1 MRLLLILPCCI
12 GDVVMAT
19 ATLQALRRGYP
30 DAHITWAVGGWSRQ
44 AVEYHPALNAILD
57 TGSAALPVKSP
68 GGFFRFVRQVRA
80 GHYDLL
86 VSLVRSPLMSLAALL
101 TGVPQR
107 AGLDSGGRGFG
118 YNIKA
123 PIDPRTIRPEGD
135 IYLDTARALRIDT
148 TGCFATLPVRDEAR
162 TTIRHLLAER
172 GISTPYLVIHPG
184 GGQNPG
190 MVMDSKRYPPENF
203 AALANALADEVG
215 KRIILVGAKSDF
227 DIINRVEVGLNRKP
241 VVFCGELS
249 LQQIGALAAG
259 GTLYMGND
267 TGMTHL
273 AAASG
278 AKTVMILGP
287 SDPRRY
293 APFTPN
299 SLALWKPAVVQSTG
313 VAAGTPA
320 GWNWQRDGIPVG
332 EALAQIRAFLKV
344 EKR

>member
-30 DAHITWAVGGWSRQ
+30 DAHITWAVGGWSRR

-80 GHYDLL
+80 GHYDML

-101 TGVPQR
+101 SGVPQR
-107 AGLDSGGRGFG
+107 AGLDSSGRGFG

-123 PIDPRTIRPEGD
+123 RIDPRTIRPEGD

-148 TGCFATLPVRDEAR
+148 TGCFATLPVLDESR
-162 TTIRHLLAER
+162 TTIHHLLTER
-172 GISTPYLVIHPG
+172 GIRTPYVVIHPG

-190 MVMDSKRYPPENF
+190 MVMDSKRYPSENF
-203 AALANALADEVG
+203 AALANALADEMG
-215 KRIILVGAKSDF
+215 ANIILVGAKSDF
-227 DIINRVEVGLNRKP
+227 DTIQQVQVGLKHQP

-249 LQQIGALAAG
+249 LQQTGALAASA
-259 GTLYMGND
+259 TLYIGND

-299 SLALWKPAVVQSTG
+299 SLALWKPAVVQPAG

-320 GWNWQRDGIPVG
+320 GWNWQRDGIAVD
-332 EALAQIRAFLKV
+332 EALAQIRAFLRERK
-344 EKR
+344 